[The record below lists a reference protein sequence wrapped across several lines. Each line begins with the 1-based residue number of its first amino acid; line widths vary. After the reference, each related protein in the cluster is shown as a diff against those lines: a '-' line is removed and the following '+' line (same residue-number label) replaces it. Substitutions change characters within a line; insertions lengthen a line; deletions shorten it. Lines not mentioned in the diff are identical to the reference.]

1 MLNFL
6 RIFCVSLLL
15 NLLAPHPSMAADDA
29 LFTINVDAANVRNGP
44 SRSNRVVTT
53 ASAGQVFYA
62 LGRNADSDWLRV
74 SADRNTSPDTWI
86 FASLGA
92 LSIDIERLPI
102 VAQSPPPSTIA
113 ATATPTPIATTARPA
128 VAAPAAASYYPAN
141 APAGLPSLSARARQ
155 IYAQGLAYGRNAQ
168 MFMIAGDS
176 NSEHPQFFD
185 RVSLG
190 WYGLASYPNLPN
202 ILARWGAGARRQDA
216 NSSVSVRGGLSAAE
230 MVLPFSHPSCAN
242 GESRF
247 TCELRLSNA
256 SVVFIQLGTGDKFAW
271 REFEKNMRSMIN
283 HAIAYNVLPI
293 LVTKADSIEEYQG
306 GAPSGYINAV
316 IRKLAA
322 DYQLPLLDF
331 YLATSTLPTVPNPDL
346 PHRPF
351 TQHGL
356 LDEWGYY
363 FHLSDQAK
371 SLRVLMTLL
380 TLESIAR

>member
-29 LFTINVDAANVRNGP
+29 LFTINVDVANVRNGP
-44 SRSNRVVTT
+44 SRSTRVVET

-62 LGRNADSDWLRV
+62 LGRNTDSDWLRV

-86 FASLGA
+86 FASLGV

-102 VAQSPPPSTIA
+102 VTQSPPQSTIA
-113 ATATPTPIATTARPA
+113 AMATPTPIARAARPA
-128 VAAPAAASYYPAN
+128 VAASYYPAN
-141 APAGLPSLSARARQ
+141 APVGLPSLSARARQ
-155 IYAQGLAYGRNAQ
+155 IYAQGLAYGRSAQ

-202 ILARWGAGARRQDA
+202 ILARWDAGARRQDA
-216 NSSVSVRGGLSAAE
+216 NASVSVRGGLSAAK
-230 MVLPFSHPSCAN
+230 MVMPFSHPSCAS

-247 TCELRLSNA
+247 ICELRLSNA

-271 REFEKNMRSMIN
+271 REFENNS
-283 HAIAYNVLPI
+283 PI
-293 LVTKADSIEEYQG
+293 
-306 GAPSGYINAV
+306 
-316 IRKLAA
+316 
-322 DYQLPLLDF
+322 
-331 YLATSTLPTVPNPDL
+331 
-346 PHRPF
+346 
-351 TQHGL
+351 
-356 LDEWGYY
+356 
-363 FHLSDQAK
+363 HLTN
-371 SLRVLMTLL
+371 RVG
-380 TLESIAR
+380 